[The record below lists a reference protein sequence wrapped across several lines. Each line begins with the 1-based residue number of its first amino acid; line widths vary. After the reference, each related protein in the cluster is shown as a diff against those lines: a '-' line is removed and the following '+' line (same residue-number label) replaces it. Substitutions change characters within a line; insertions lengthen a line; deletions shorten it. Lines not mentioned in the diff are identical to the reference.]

1 MHYQHQH
8 VQHYPLP
15 GAPDEPELIGSGVA
29 SESRV
34 LELEGQIEQQR
45 VQQMELI
52 SRIAQ
57 QEQRTLETQREQ
69 LRMMDNGIEPGRAYR
84 SDVAKEGGKSARSTS
99 LRSGT
104 DKIERLAVNH
114 QSLSRS
120 VRTHHQSSVNS
131 VRSCSVGSSEPPHD
145 HDIEGSLPPDGPGA
159 SGAAT
164 GKTKLLSA
172 AEEELQ
178 LTEECVHPEQHVT
191 LAQLGPFQIGL
202 RVTFAILVGGGIC
215 W

>member
-1 MHYQHQH
+1 MGYDWDS
-8 VQHYPLP
+8 VFVFLF
-15 GAPDEPELIGSGVA
+15 
-29 SESRV
+29 
-34 LELEGQIEQQR
+34 
-45 VQQMELI
+45 
-52 SRIAQ
+52 
-57 QEQRTLETQREQ
+57 
-69 LRMMDNGIEPGRAYR
+69 RAFF
-84 SDVAKEGGKSARSTS
+84 VS
-99 LRSGT
+99 LSVGT
-104 DKIERLAVNH
+104 

-164 GKTKLLSA
+164 GKTKLLST

-191 LAQLGPFQIGL
+191 LAQVIHLLTIRRTYLVATYDLSHLRHSIPNRNRIILFWLGCGCQTAWPVSNRLAGHICHPCGRRYLLGYVPDLHAHGL
-202 RVTFAILVGGGIC
+202 SLVC
-215 W
+215 L